1 MSGAGVLIIGSGAA
15 GISAAE
21 AYWDAGGHCDVSVVT
36 AEESEPYFRPSLSE
50 DSLHGLTH
58 ASAAG
63 MRPKQWFSERVID
76 LIHGDTVISLD
87 VRSQCAE
94 TSEGRRIVYSR
105 LILACGAEPK
115 RLSVPGGN
123 DVAYLRSLRD
133 AESVRRAAI
142 EAESAIVIGAG
153 FIGCEAAV

>member
-1 MSGAGVLIIGSGAA
+1 ML
-15 GISAAE
+15 
-21 AYWDAGGHCDVSVVT
+21 
-36 AEESEPYFRPSLSE
+36 
-50 DSLHGLTH
+50 
-58 ASAAG
+58 
-63 MRPKQWFSERVID
+63 PKQWFSERVID

-94 TSEGRRIVYSR
+94 NSEGRRIVYSR

-133 AESVRRAAI
+133 AEPVRRAAI